1 MIYLAIYYDLRYKN
15 ILILVGKDI
24 EMKLPG
30 FKKNLNND
38 CRLHTS
44 RTLIIL
50 ISVISACIFCGC
62 SKGSEEA
69 VVVIDAEEDNMNYGL
84 INVVRDDVILSKP
97 LSVTYT
103 QTKEQTVAFSV
114 GGKRITKVHVNPG
127 DPVKVG
133 DLLVELAE
141 GNIAEQIDELEYKI
155 NRNQLLLGYL
165 DKAEEFDEQS
175 AYTNFVSSNKN
186 IEEEDAKKFDENQAE
201 LKQSYEYRRQDY
213 RDEIEFDQ
221 KELAK
226 LKAELG
232 STKIYSTMNGV
243 VYTVKDYLEGS
254 TSKKDEVIMTIVDNA
269 SGFFEISEPTYAK
282 YFNNGEIYEMS
293 VVYGSAQGDY
303 ELTPYNMS
311 SWGDTQTFEIVS
323 GPDNEGIE
331 VGTTGTLKIV
341 LEHSDQVLCL
351 PLGAV
356 YYADGKPYVYILD
369 ENNFRQMK
377 WIEVGLTG
385 DDKVEV
391 TGGLSEG
398 EKVVYK

>member
-1 MIYLAIYYDLRYKN
+1 MNLL
-15 ILILVGKDI
+15 
-24 EMKLPG
+24 G
-30 FKKNLNND
+30 FKKNLNNG
-38 CRLHTS
+38 CKVYAS
-44 RTLIIL
+44 RTLILL
-50 ISVISACIFCGC
+50 IGVIGACIFLCGC
-62 SKGSEEA
+62 SKTDDEA
-69 VVVIDAEEDNMNYGL
+69 IVVIDAEEENMNYGL

-127 DPVKVG
+127 DPVKAG
-133 DLLVELAE
+133 DLLVELSE

-155 NRNQLLLGYL
+155 KRNQLLLGYL
-165 DKAEEFDEQS
+165 DKAEEFDEES
-175 AYTNFVSSNKN
+175 AYTNFVSNNKN

-201 LKQSYEYRRQDY
+201 LKQSYDYRREDY
-213 RDEIEFDQ
+213 KDEIEFDE

-232 STKIYSTMNGV
+232 STKVYSTINGV

-269 SGFFEISEPTYAK
+269 SGFFETAEPAYAQ
-282 YFNNGEIYEMS
+282 YFAEGQVYDMS

-377 WIEVGLTG
+377 WIEVGLVG

-391 TGGLSEG
+391 TGGLNEG